1 VIRTRSEHDVHYSL
15 ELKVKYANFA
25 LSGMLL
31 LSLVAVPLAARANQ
45 FKLPEELSRV
55 ESPRDMN
62 LFAVEPTVINER
74 YFTSGRCERQQYV
87 GNVLPVGAP
96 IPDSYPESAKVN
108 IQHAPTPAGSSS
120 SSSMQQ
126 QTPASAT
133 IAAPKA
139 APGKK

>member
-1 VIRTRSEHDVHYSL
+1 
-15 ELKVKYANFA
+15 VKYADFA

-31 LSLVAVPLAARANQ
+31 ISLVALAPAAKANQ

-62 LFAVEPTVINER
+62 LFALEPTVLNER

-96 IPDSYPESAKVN
+96 IPDSYPETAKLNV
-108 IQHAPTPAGSSS
+108 QHAPIPTASSPPS
-120 SSSMQQ
+120 SLQQ
-126 QTPASAT
+126 KAPASST

-139 APGKK
+139 VPSKK